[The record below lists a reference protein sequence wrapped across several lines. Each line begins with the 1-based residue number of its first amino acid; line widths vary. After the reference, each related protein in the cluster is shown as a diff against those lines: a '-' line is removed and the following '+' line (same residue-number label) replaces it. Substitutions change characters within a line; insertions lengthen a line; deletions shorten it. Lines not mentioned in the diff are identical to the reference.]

1 MASSNAANGT
11 QGRNSVRKYMRGVTL
26 TELMVVVVII
36 GILTAIAYP
45 SYRGYSARAKRNE
58 ARAALLQIATNQ
70 ERFYLQNNTYTTD
83 LTALGFATASNH
95 KTDSG
100 SYIINVTAANANN
113 FTAAAA
119 YQNTDA
125 EASKCASF
133 QIDGRSVKTSSPD
146 TDCWSKTR

>member
-1 MASSNAANGT
+1 M
-11 QGRNSVRKYMRGVTL
+11 RKYMRGVTL

-83 LTALGFATASNH
+83 LMVLGFATTPSYT
-95 KTDSG
+95 TDSG
-100 SYIINVTAANANN
+100 SYTVSVTTATPNN
-113 FTAAAA
+113 FTAVAT
-119 YQNTDA
+119 YQNSDA